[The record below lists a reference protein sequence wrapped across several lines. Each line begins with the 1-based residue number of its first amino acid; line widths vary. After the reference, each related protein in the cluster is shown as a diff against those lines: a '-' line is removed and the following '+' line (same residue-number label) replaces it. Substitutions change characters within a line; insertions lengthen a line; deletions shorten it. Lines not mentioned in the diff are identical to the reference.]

1 MVVDVRL
8 AAVLLVDVP
17 VGNMH
22 VLHGGM
28 VVRMGV
34 GGEEMSPVLSL
45 MEVVRHV
52 VVLVAMLQGVVLMTS
67 PLPRHPRS
75 PLPWPRLR
83 LTVHPFLRATH
94 PVDLSGGIP
103 HPPLGQPLNRGREGR
118 RAA

>member
-8 AAVLLVDVP
+8 AAMLLVDVP

-22 VLHGGM
+22 MLHSGM
-28 VVRMGV
+28 VVRMSV
-34 GGEEMSPVLSL
+34 GGGEMSPVLSL

-52 VVLVAMLQGVVLMTS
+52 VVLVAMLQGVMLMTS
-67 PLPRHPRS
+67 PLLRHPRS

-94 PVDLSGGIP
+94 PVDLFGEYLIP
-103 HPPLGQPLNRGREGR
+103 P
-118 RAA
+118 